1 MIYLSSQKNVSWAL
15 TCVAVLHSFWPVPRI
30 PCAYPF
36 FDGAGL
42 TDGALGCWDATGD
55 AAIPFTHAPKLT
67 AHFLKT
73 HIHKPLNNTPDN
85 VGKNRH

>member
-1 MIYLSSQKNVSWAL
+1 MKHDLHNKPKKIFLSL
-15 TCVAVLHSFWPVPRI
+15 DIAVLCSSWPVPRI

-73 HIHKPLNNTPDN
+73 HIHTS
-85 VGKNRH
+85 H